1 MDFLWLLKG
10 DSISDEDCHRLI
22 QSVKNMNGVQLA
34 AELTNEHIK
43 NKGNLVF

>member
-10 DSISDEDCHRLI
+10 EPVDDEQCQQLI
-22 QSVKNMNGVQLA
+22 QSVKTIPGVQLV

-43 NKGNLVF
+43 NKGNLVL